1 MLYDIIVCKQKYHEV
16 ANKYHQ
22 KLSYVGGLV
31 NKLKNNREFI
41 WELIDKQEGLAQ
53 NK

>member
-1 MLYDIIVCKQKYHEV
+1 MLYDIVVLKQKYKEV
-16 ANKYHQ
+16 AKQYHQ

-41 WELIDKQEGLAQ
+41 
-53 NK
+53 